1 MKKKWQRIWNIN
13 KPRAIVYRGYADEC
27 IKSTK
32 CEKLK
37 SLNEFHKRKT
47 NKCGYR
53 NPCIECY
60 KKYIE
65 KNVEKIRKTK
75 RKYYLKHQDEI
86 CKSQKEYYEN
96 NKDRMLNKL
105 KKYREEN
112 REQIRERDRKYN
124 QKQRDN
130 LTDVYIKNMLTGGNN
145 LKPEDIPQEL
155 IEAKRQHLKLKRIT
169 KET

>member
-13 KPRAIVYRGYADEC
+13 KPRAIVYRGADKC
-27 IKSTK
+27 IKCTQ

-37 SLNEFHKRKT
+37 SLDEFYKRKT

-60 KKYIE
+60 KKYVE
-65 KNVEKIRKTK
+65 KNAEKIRKTN